1 MRLTYS
7 HLDLVALAFFALCWF
22 GYGWFASRHSADR
35 HSLLTV
41 MNPLRDRWFEQTLT
55 RENRIVDSA
64 LLSNLMNSATF
75 FSSTTLLALGG
86 LMALFGAVEKS
97 AEIIESLPFA
107 QRTSQA
113 LLEAK
118 VISLILLFVY
128 SLIKFTWSV
137 RQFNFVTIVIGSIAP
152 RDALTDLDRRNARRA
167 AGILKLA
174 GENFSQGLRAY
185 YFSVALLLWF
195 VQPWFFIAATALVT
209 VMLYRM
215 EFHSRTLEVLA
226 GDE

>member
-1 MRLTYS
+1 
-7 HLDLVALAFFALCWF
+7 
-22 GYGWFASRHSADR
+22 
-35 HSLLTV
+35 
-41 MNPLRDRWFEQTLT
+41 
-55 RENRIVDSA
+55 
-64 LLSNLMNSATF
+64 
-75 FSSTTLLALGG
+75 
-86 LMALFGAVEKS
+86 
-97 AEIIESLPFA
+97 
-107 QRTSQA
+107 
-113 LLEAK
+113 
-118 VISLILLFVY
+118 
-128 SLIKFTWSV
+128 V